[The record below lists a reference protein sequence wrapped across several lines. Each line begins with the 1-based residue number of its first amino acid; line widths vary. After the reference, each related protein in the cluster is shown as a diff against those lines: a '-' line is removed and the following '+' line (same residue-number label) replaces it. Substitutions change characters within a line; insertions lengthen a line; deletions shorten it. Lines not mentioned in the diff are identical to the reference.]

1 MIHILTMLLNDT
13 INIFLIIPNII
24 FLYYFYFIKYLWIS
38 NISLVSIGVKLTK
51 KYFTLPF
58 NPVLLVLLIVKS
70 SEISPKHSE

>member
-13 INIFLIIPNII
+13 INIFLITPNII
-24 FLYYFYFIKYLWIS
+24 FLCYFYFIKYLWIS
-38 NISLVSIGVKLTK
+38 NISLVSIGVKSTE
-51 KYFTLPF
+51 KYF